1 MRILWAILGIG
12 ILAGTAFGM
21 HWYGDYRDHFPKTND
36 AYVRANVISVAAQVP
51 GEAVEVAVDD
61 HALVK
66 AGQLLAQLDDQPF
79 RIQLAQAENKIIQA
93 RQSIDAG
100 EAGIAAAQ
108 AEIALRRAQLH
119 MAELQSKRVFNLS
132 AQNSVPKSAADSAQ
146 EGLSSARAG
155 LAAAE
160 AHLRQATIMRGSPG
174 EDNERLKEA
183 KLFLEKAQLDLTH
196 THLEAPCNGR
206 IANLSLRPGELV
218 QPGRPLFS
226 IVCSDEYWVY
236 ANFKETEL
244 VRIRPGQTA
253 EIRVD
258 MYPGEVFHGV
268 VQNIGPGSGTAF
280 SMLPPQNATGNWVK
294 VTQRVP
300 VRIRITD
307 PRENVPLRVETSA
320 EVTVDT
326 GKDEKPSGYAHD
338 YTGQIAPTLP
348 AQQDTAAAPRTAQ
361 FTP

>member
-1 MRILWAILGIG
+1 
-12 ILAGTAFGM
+12 M
-21 HWYGDYRDHFPKTND
+21 HWYGDYRNHFPKTND

-51 GEAVEVAVDD
+51 GEAIQVAVED

-66 AGQLLAQLDDQPF
+66 KGQSLVRLDDQPF

-119 MAELQSKRVFNLS
+119 MAELQSRRVFNLS
-132 AQNSVPKSAADSAQ
+132 AQNSMPKSAADSAQ

-183 KLFLEKAQLDLTH
+183 RLFLEKAQLDLTH
-196 THLEAPCNGR
+196 THLEAPCDGR

-253 EIRVD
+253 EIKVD

-268 VQNIGPGSGTAF
+268 VQNVGPGSGTAF

-300 VRIRITD
+300 VRIHITD

-326 GKDEKPSGYAHD
+326 GRDEQPSGYAHD
-338 YTGQIAPTLP
+338 YTGQIVLTLP
-348 AQQDTAAAPRTAQ
+348 AQQDNATAPRTAQ
-361 FTP
+361 FIP

>member
-1 MRILWAILGIG
+1 
-12 ILAGTAFGM
+12 
-21 HWYGDYRDHFPKTND
+21 
-36 AYVRANVISVAAQVP
+36 
-51 GEAVEVAVDD
+51 
-61 HALVK
+61 
-66 AGQLLAQLDDQPF
+66 
-79 RIQLAQAENKIIQA
+79 
-93 RQSIDAG
+93 
-100 EAGIAAAQ
+100 
-108 AEIALRRAQLH
+108 
-119 MAELQSKRVFNLS
+119 
-132 AQNSVPKSAADSAQ
+132 
-146 EGLSSARAG
+146 
-155 LAAAE
+155 
-160 AHLRQATIMRGSPG
+160 SPG

-236 ANFKETEL
+236 ANFKETEM

-320 EVTVDT
+320 
-326 GKDEKPSGYAHD
+326 
-338 YTGQIAPTLP
+338 
-348 AQQDTAAAPRTAQ
+348 
-361 FTP
+361 